1 MNEDTTQ
8 PDLQEDDTEI
18 EPSPVDSKK
27 RHWQIFGWSVIGAL
41 VVLIVLNLLQ
51 WASPEVNRYGLPVIV
66 VLYVVYVFFRKR

>member
-8 PDLQEDDTEI
+8 PDLQEDNTEI
-18 EPSPVDSKK
+18 ESSPVDSKK
-27 RHWQIFGWSVIGAL
+27 RLWQIFGWSVIGAL